1 MKKKIIIGVC
11 IILVI
16 ILLSIVIFYRE
27 SFRKK
32 FANKEQTSNSVIE
45 KWVVYD
51 ENGNIILKSDNEKEV
66 DEIINNITVQGMV
79 TLNNKGYVYTYN
91 GQRFGEA
98 GIEMEEY
105 TNFTIECQKQ
115 ECIDYYTSEKYDTS
129 YIERG
134 DIIICTGDLIKYK
147 YGMKSDF
154 DTKDNPIIVLKEKD
168 YDNIKKEPISNGIA
182 TIEDYT
188 EHEDYEIIYIR
199 YNVSNKEYK
208 FPFAMEL
215 IITEDTEVIGKI
227 EKGRKIK
234 VQYKNL
240 NVPVKELELKS
251 IEVINNDEINNI
263 F

>member
-91 GQRFGEA
+91 GQRFGES

-115 ECIDYYTSEKYDTS
+115 E
-129 YIERG
+129 
-134 DIIICTGDLIKYK
+134 
-147 YGMKSDF
+147 
-154 DTKDNPIIVLKEKD
+154 
-168 YDNIKKEPISNGIA
+168 
-182 TIEDYT
+182 
-188 EHEDYEIIYIR
+188 
-199 YNVSNKEYK
+199 
-208 FPFAMEL
+208 
-215 IITEDTEVIGKI
+215 
-227 EKGRKIK
+227 
-234 VQYKNL
+234 
-240 NVPVKELELKS
+240 
-251 IEVINNDEINNI
+251 
-263 F
+263 